1 MSDVEFPWHCKH
13 MSIDVA
19 LLCAEYVFAGHEVH
33 SAEPIVSLYFP
44 SSHAEQIGCDA
55 DKRPMA

>member
-1 MSDVEFPWHCKH
+1 MSDVEFPWHCRH

-33 SAEPIVSLYFP
+33 NAEPIVSLYLP
-44 SSHAEQIGCDA
+44 TTHAEQ
-55 DKRPMA
+55 K